1 MTAAS
6 PFAGWLFDLDGTL
19 IDTAPDMTDTLA
31 ELCRAHGTRPPEYGL
46 ARASITNGAA
56 GLIRLAFPHHDDEA
70 RQALYEE
77 YLQRYADRV
86 YRSSRLFEGME
97 EVLTAIEAA
106 GLPWGIVT
114 NKPQGLTDALLQG
127 LGLHTRSRV
136 TVGGD
141 ALPERKPHP
150 MPLLHAARGLAVEAA
165 DCVYV
170 GDNRRDVEA
179 GRAAGMRTIAAAYGY
194 LLPDD
199 DAWTWQADL
208 VIEHPVA
215 LLPILEE
222 ARA

>member
-1 MTAAS
+1 MTAMR

-31 ELCRAHGTRPPEYGL
+31 ELCRAYDTHPPEYRL
-46 ARASITNGAA
+46 ARANITNGAA
-56 GLIRLAFPHHDDEA
+56 GLIRLAFPDRNEET
-70 RQALYEE
+70 RRVLYEE

-86 YRSSRLFEGME
+86 HRSSRLFEGME
-97 EVLTAIEAA
+97 EVLAAIEAI

-114 NKPQGLTDALLQG
+114 NKPQGLTDALLEG
-127 LGLHTRSRV
+127 LGLDTRSRV

-141 ALPERKPHP
+141 AMPQRKPHP
-150 MPLLHAARGLAVEAA
+150 APLLHAARALAVETA

-170 GDNRRDVEA
+170 GDNLRDVDA

-194 LLPDD
+194 LLPED
-199 DAWTWQADL
+199 DARRWQADL

-222 ARA
+222 ARR